1 MQNSKFR
8 IILNVPPPP
17 FLSHKK
23 KRPQPFA
30 KAALIVLYPTC
41 CDYSHS
47 I

>member
-23 KRPQPFA
+23 SD
-30 KAALIVLYPTC
+30 LSYPPK
-41 CDYSHS
+41 SL
-47 I
+47 